1 MEQLIL
7 KKKKLEYTGK
17 GTRCVIRV
25 SPETYNTL
33 VDLANLTGMPIS
45 ETASSLIA
53 FAAENTVVKEED

>member
-1 MEQLIL
+1 MKQLIL

-45 ETASSLIA
+45 E
-53 FAAENTVVKEED
+53 NCVKPDRVRC